1 MTEQIA
7 VQIAKR
13 YIRQELRLHPIIFKT
28 IPCSDDESDKIME
41 FSTEEGTSVEVCIRP
56 RYGQIIS
63 KSTTSDGQTSFEM
76 AGFAVMSVRDVL
88 MKLIENNSNN

>member
-1 MTEQIA
+1 M
-7 VQIAKR
+7 
-13 YIRQELRLHPIIFKT
+13 
-28 IPCSDDESDKIME
+28 
-41 FSTEEGTSVEVCIRP
+41 EVCIRP